1 MEHRDPEAAP
11 DWQRLVLRRFD
22 QEDVLHLRQFFGH
35 SGGEVVGLAPVLVE
49 IVELP
54 DVLVRR
60 PLPNAGRQPRNPW
73 DAAAHDASHPTVVID
88 GAAAHDFEIL
98 GEQLTLRRRIAERIG
113 ETDAVDRVLLDAVHR
128 AGRRD
133 ADDLV
138 DRRDNVVD
146 VVKLRPRGS
155 IGLDLRR
162 PADGHRVARAAEMR
176 GQELR
181 ALVGRAAGPGPSRM
195 VHGVGLGRAEHVEPA
210 ELLERRHML
219 TNGAGNAVLR
229 QEFADR
235 AVLALRRGAVIA
247 PDVEDQRIV
256 AIAEPVDLVDDPAGL
271 DIDVFG
277 EAGRHFH
284 QAALEG
290 PLVLGMLSHDGIV
303 SCRGVSLA
311 SAGIQP
317 FSLARSK
324 TRSR

>member
-11 DWQRLVLRRFD
+11 DRQRLVLRSFD
-22 QEDVLHLRQFFGH
+22 QEDVLHLRQFFRH
-35 SGGEVVGLAPVLVE
+35 PGGEVVGLAPVLVE

-54 DVLVRR
+54 NVLVRR

-73 DAAAHDASHPTVVID
+73 DAWSHDASHPTVVID

-98 GEQLTLRRRIAERIG
+98 GEELTLRRRIAERIG

-162 PADGHRVARAAEMR
+162 PADGHGVARAAEMR

-181 ALVGRAAGPGPSRM
+181 PLVGRAAGPGPS
-195 VHGVGLGRAEHVEPA
+195 
-210 ELLERRHML
+210 
-219 TNGAGNAVLR
+219 
-229 QEFADR
+229 
-235 AVLALRRGAVIA
+235 
-247 PDVEDQRIV
+247 
-256 AIAEPVDLVDDPAGL
+256 
-271 DIDVFG
+271 
-277 EAGRHFH
+277 
-284 QAALEG
+284 
-290 PLVLGMLSHDGIV
+290 
-303 SCRGVSLA
+303 
-311 SAGIQP
+311 
-317 FSLARSK
+317 
-324 TRSR
+324 